1 MGRRGRRRAETFAQ
15 FATADRPARVR
26 VDDEVWR
33 DFRHA
38 IGDTPIAS
46 YLGQMVEAEV
56 GRGRTRRLHE
66 DRVTNSELLTAIT
79 RARAL
84 RDELVALVDRL
95 EHRIER
101 GW

>member
-1 MGRRGRRRAETFAQ
+1 MGRRGRRRAETTPQRAS
-15 FATADRPARVR
+15 TDRPARVR

-33 DFRHA
+33 EFRAA
-38 IGDTPIAS
+38 IGDVPIAS

-56 GRGRTRRLHE
+56 GRDRTRRLHA
-66 DRVTNSELLTAIT
+66 DRVPNSELLTAIT

-95 EHRIER
+95 EQRIER

>member
-1 MGRRGRRRAETFAQ
+1 M
-15 FATADRPARVR
+15 
-26 VDDEVWR
+26 
-33 DFRHA
+33 
-38 IGDTPIAS
+38 PIAS

-56 GRGRTRRLHE
+56 GRDRTRRLHR
-66 DRVTNSELLTAIT
+66 DQVTNSELLTAIT

-95 EHRIER
+95 ERRIER